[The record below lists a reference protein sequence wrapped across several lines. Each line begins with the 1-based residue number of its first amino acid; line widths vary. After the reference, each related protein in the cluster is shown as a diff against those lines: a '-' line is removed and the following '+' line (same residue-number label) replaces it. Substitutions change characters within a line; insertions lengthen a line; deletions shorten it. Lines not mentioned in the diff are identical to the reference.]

1 MEDGKGDVCK
11 QALKLSV
18 VLRSQGIACKM
29 FYTRGGLDKVM
40 KQVAEEKYQY
50 AVLMGENEVVNGEHH
65 MYTVKDLNTRNQA
78 TLSLESF
85 LKTYKN

>member
-1 MEDGKGDVCK
+1 MEDGSGDACR
-11 QALKLSV
+11 QAMKLSV
-18 VLRSQGIACKM
+18 VLRSQGVVCKM

-50 AVLMGENEVVNGEHH
+50 AVLMGENEVVNGEHNL
-65 MYTVKDLNTRNQA
+65 YTVKDLNTRNQE

-85 LKTYKN
+85 LQICKD